1 MTNLEIFLLA
11 IFGGLFVA
19 LLSGGITYY
28 KEGSPSTKQLSR
40 DFLLGSIVTAF
51 LYPMLP
57 ESMDNVKDILTAE
70 ATATSSGMIDPGVQV
85 GPANF

>member
-1 MTNLEIFLLA
+1 M
-11 IFGGLFVA
+11 
-19 LLSGGITYY
+19 YY
-28 KEGSPSTKQLSR
+28 KEEVTSTKQLSR

-57 ESMDNVKDILTAE
+57 DSIDNVKDILTAE
-70 ATATSSGMIDPGVQV
+70 ATAQGSGMSDPGVQV